1 VAPVLQCPD
10 CGSKHPLGEVPE
22 SGAFPCKGC
31 GRVLKVPERV
41 AQSARP
47 QAAPTRVEAPVAP
60 APVAAT
66 APPPVASEPSA
77 TAVMPVVETNPRPE
91 PVAPAPPAARPL
103 DDRKPLGKVP
113 VWMRFLLWI
122 VAVPLGFIIV
132 FVVARAFGVFT
143 SSQLSDVFLA
153 NDADR
158 FWPVARVL
166 PFVALVTALIVQAG
180 VYAIARLRGGRSR

>member
-1 VAPVLQCPD
+1 MAPVLQCPD

-41 AQSARP
+41 SQSARAEAAAP
-47 QAAPTRVEAPVAP
+47 RVEAAAAPTRVESRM
-60 APVAAT
+60 
-66 APPPVASEPSA
+66 PPPVAPEPSA
-77 TAVMPVVETNPRPE
+77 TAVLPVVETNPRPE
-91 PVAPAPPAARPL
+91 PVAPALPAARPL

-132 FVVARAFGVFT
+132 FVIARALGVFT

>member
-41 AQSARP
+41 AQTARP
-47 QAAPTRVEAPVAP
+47 EAAPTRVETPVAP
-60 APVAAT
+60 ARVEAPV
-66 APPPVASEPSA
+66 PPPVTAEPSA
-77 TAVMPVVETNPRPE
+77 TAAMPVVETNPRPAA
-91 PVAPAPPAARPL
+91 VAPTPASRPIA
-103 DDRKPLGKVP
+103 DRKPLGKVP
-113 VWMRFLLWI
+113 MWMRFLLWI
-122 VAVPLGFIIV
+122 VAVPLAFIIV
-132 FVVARAFGVFT
+132 FVFARAFGVFT

-153 NDADR
+153 SDADR

-166 PFVALVTALIVQAG
+166 PFVALVTAVIVQAG

>member
-1 VAPVLQCPD
+1 MAPVLQCPD

-31 GRVLKVPERV
+31 GRVLKVPARV
-41 AQSARP
+41 SQSARP
-47 QAAPTRVEAPVAP
+47 EAAAPRVEAAAAPTRVDM
-60 APVAAT
+60 
-66 APPPVASEPSA
+66 PPPVAPEPSA
-77 TAVMPVVETNPRPE
+77 TAVLPVVETNPRPE

-132 FVVARAFGVFT
+132 FVLARAFGVFT

-180 VYAIARLRGGRSR
+180 VYAIARLRGSRSR

>member
-1 VAPVLQCPD
+1 MAPVLQCPD

-47 QAAPTRVEAPVAP
+47 EAAPTRVEAPVAP

-66 APPPVASEPSA
+66 APPPVAPEPSA
-77 TAVMPVVETNPRPE
+77 TAVMPVVETNPWQNSP
-91 PVAPAPPAARPL
+91 APAPAARPI

-113 VWMRFLLWI
+113 MWMRFLLWI

-153 NDADR
+153 SDPGR

-166 PFVALVTALIVQAG
+166 PFVALVTAVIVQAG